1 MSIHEKLIGI
11 PKIYY
16 LNYDQHISRKEYI
29 EEQFSSLG
37 VTNYQRISTSKYL
50 NSNIEEWKNKVI
62 DLDSYKLNYSVAGHS
77 ISVLE
82 FMKEWLEN
90 TDEQSFILIKDITDF
105 QIVDKWKY
113 DWNTIMENI
122 PYDWDC
128 IQLGFENVSI
138 IPFYLHPILPSHT
151 FGPSLINRYYAK
163 KIVKLHCVDDR
174 YKLSNYIAN
183 MNMGGHSGTIDYFIG
198 HNGKT
203 YSIPLLPLN
212 AKFLD
217 KNSKKYKLI
226 SACRNAY
233 YDWWVNQGDKI
244 TIDEFFTY
252 GKPNDISMIRKV
264 KNYSWWSFD
273 YGLEK

>member
-1 MSIHEKLIGI
+1 MNKLSGI

-16 LNYDQHISRKEYI
+16 LNYDIHVDRKEFI
-29 EEQFSSLG
+29 ENEFNKVG
-37 VTNYQRISTSKYL
+37 ITEYQRISTSKYTEKNL
-50 NSNIEEWKNKVI
+50 DEWKNKVL
-62 DLDSYKLNYSVAGHS
+62 DLDEYRLNYNVAGYA

-82 FMKEWLEN
+82 FIKDWLEKSE
-90 TDEQSFILIKDITDF
+90 DKYFILLKDITDF
-105 QIVDKWKY
+105 DIVQYWKY
-113 DWNTIMENI
+113 DWKTIMENI

-151 FGPSLINRYYAK
+151 FGPSLINRNYAK
-163 KIVKLHCVDDR
+163 KIVRLHCFGEN

-183 MNMGGHSGTIDYFIG
+183 INMGGHSGTIDYFIG

-212 AKFLD
+212 PKFLD
-217 KNSKKYKLI
+217 KNSKKSKLI

-233 YDWWVNQGDKI
+233 YDWWQNFSDKI
-244 TIDEFFTY
+244 SLEEFFTY
-252 GKPNDISMIRKV
+252 GKPNDVSMIKKV
-264 KNYSWWSFD
+264 KDYSWWDF
-273 YGLEK
+273 K